1 MERKI
6 EAKLMNWKN
15 ERFQA
20 LLIKGARQ
28 IGKSYSVEHFL
39 AKEFR
44 SYKEVNFANDAF
56 ALESFQLIKDYDD
69 FEAKLSLLFGDVA
82 DDSNVA
88 IFFDEI
94 QLLYHRRRQVFVI
107 EKDGEPL
114 PIEIKSG
121 KSNPDCTYNHKA
133 LNHCLSTNHSIRDAY
148 VFSEENIFQE
158 SDVITNYPT
167 YLIAFLENDRPNP
180 FED

>member
-56 ALESFQLIKDYDD
+56 ALESF
-69 FEAKLSLLFGDVA
+69 
-82 DDSNVA
+82 
-88 IFFDEI
+88 
-94 QLLYHRRRQVFVI
+94 
-107 EKDGEPL
+107 
-114 PIEIKSG
+114 
-121 KSNPDCTYNHKA
+121 
-133 LNHCLSTNHSIRDAY
+133 
-148 VFSEENIFQE
+148 
-158 SDVITNYPT
+158 
-167 YLIAFLENDRPNP
+167 
-180 FED
+180 